1 MGYSKQGYLKF
12 IMFFQ
17 FHFGILKQ
25 CQCMRARV
33 CVCVWVC
40 MLCTRVTA
48 ADENCK
54 WNLTGLGQSKLGELQ
69 LRSAPGL
76 ARTGLVMR
84 HEVLRSLHKSTLS
97 TCNSCSTH
105 RHTCSYTHAYQRGG
119 EVREGGPFAC
129 PSNRKCQSCML
140 LHQHYFLYLYPY
152 SYPSISAHLRLHLC
166 AMP

>member
-1 MGYSKQGYLKF
+1 
-12 IMFFQ
+12 MFFQ

-33 CVCVWVC
+33 CVCMSVYAVHSSNSCRWKLQ
-40 MLCTRVTA
+40 MKLNSAWSEQAGRA
-48 ADENCK
+48 AAAKCS
-54 WNLTGLGQSKLGELQ
+54 WPGQDGS
-69 LRSAPGL
+69 
-76 ARTGLVMR
+76 GLVMR

-140 LHQHYFLYLYPY
+140 LHQHYFVYLYPY